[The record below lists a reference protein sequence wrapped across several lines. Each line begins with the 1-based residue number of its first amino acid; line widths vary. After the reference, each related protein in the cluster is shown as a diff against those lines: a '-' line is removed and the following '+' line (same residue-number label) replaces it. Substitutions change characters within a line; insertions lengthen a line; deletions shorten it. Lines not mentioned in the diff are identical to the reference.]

1 MLLHPSTYNL
11 YDARNYFA
19 ERTLSMSRATKIFAG
34 LSFLTVLGILV
45 CTLWPFDF
53 LPPNRVFWLGQSN
66 GLRLAGRGVL
76 LTESPLVPSDFQP
89 ADGRCSLEV
98 WIKPARVNSVFTIL
112 DVFRPDNHT
121 RFRLQQYDNGLIVS
135 HNVTAPS
142 GVPVRIKVD
151 VNDALE
157 RGKATLVT
165 LTFGKTNTAV
175 FLDGKHVQ
183 TFPGFH
189 VSLRDF
195 AGRLAIGNSAFHLE
209 TWPGEIYGVALYS
222 RELSADEVLSS
233 FQNWTSGGSISGDPA
248 EAIGKYTFAE
258 RAGDIVHNQSSHGV
272 DLIIPKRFRVPEHSY
287 MTLPWREFD
296 ASWSYFWDVVRNV
309 VGFMPLG
316 FFLCAWLF
324 LRGQNRHPILSA
336 ILVGAALSFSVELL
350 QAYIPQRESGITDII
365 TNTSG
370 TALGALLV
378 SSQPMRSLLTRRRSS
393 AASGNC

>member
-1 MLLHPSTYNL
+1 
-11 YDARNYFA
+11 
-19 ERTLSMSRATKIFAG
+19 MSRVTKLFAG
-34 LSFLTVLGILV
+34 LSFLTVLGIFV

-53 LPPNRVFWLGQSN
+53 LPPNRVSWRAQSN

-76 LTESPLVPSDFQP
+76 LTETPLVPSNFQ
-89 ADGRCSLEV
+89 AVDSRCSLEV

-121 RFRLQQYDNGLIVS
+121 RFRLQQYYNGLIVS

-142 GVPVRIKVD
+142 GVPVRIKID

-165 LTFGKTNTAV
+165 LTFGKSNTAV

-195 AGRLAIGNSAFHLE
+195 AGRLAVGNSAFHLE

-222 RELSADEVLSS
+222 HELSADEVLSS
-233 FQNWTSGGSISGDPA
+233 FKNWTSANPSSGDPLG
-248 EAIGKYTFAE
+248 AIAKYTFSE
-258 RAGDIVHNQSSHGV
+258 RSGDTIHNQGLNGV
-272 DLIIPKRFRVPEHSY
+272 DLTIPKRFRVPEHSY

-296 ASWSYFWDVVRNV
+296 ATWSYFWDVVRNV

-316 FFLCAWLF
+316 FFLCAWLY
-324 LRGQNRHPILSA
+324 LRGRNQHPILTV
-336 ILVGAALSFSVELL
+336 ILFGAVLSFSVELL

-370 TALGALLV
+370 TALGAWLA
-378 SSQPMRSLLTRRRSS
+378 SMQTMRRLLTRRGT
-393 AASGNC
+393 AAVAGSR

>member
-1 MLLHPSTYNL
+1 M
-11 YDARNYFA
+11 
-19 ERTLSMSRATKIFAG
+19 
-34 LSFLTVLGILV
+34 LGILV

-53 LPPNRVFWLGQSN
+53 LPSNRVFWLGQSN
-66 GLRLAGRGVL
+66 GLRLGGRGLL
-76 LTESPLVPSDFQP
+76 LTESPLVPADFAP
-89 ADGRCSLEV
+89 ADSRCSLEV

-157 RGKATLVT
+157 GGKATLVT
-165 LTFGKTNTAV
+165 LTFGKSNAVV

-209 TWPGEIYGVALYS
+209 TWPGEIYGVTLYS

-233 FQNWTSGGSISGDPA
+233 FQNWTSGGSTSDDPA
-248 EAIGKYTFAE
+248 GAIAKYTFAE
-258 RAGDIVHNQSSHGV
+258 RAGDIVHNQSPHGV
-272 DLIIPKRFRVPEHSY
+272 DLTIPKRFRVPEHSY
-287 MTLPWREFD
+287 LTLPWREFD
-296 ASWSYFWDVVRNV
+296 ASWSYFWDVVRNF

-316 FFLCAWLF
+316 FFLCAWLY
-324 LRGQNRHPILSA
+324 LRGRNQHPVLSA
-336 ILVGAALSFSVELL
+336 ILFGAALSFSIELL

-370 TALGALLV
+370 TALGALLAT
-378 SSQPMRSLLTRRRSS
+378 QIMRSLLTRRSTP
-393 AASGNC
+393 AAAGSR